1 MSRGYNKVAAF
12 SSMPTTVPT
21 SLRKTML
28 PLTGQE
34 PQ

>member
-12 SSMPTTVPT
+12 SGMPTRVPT

-28 PLTGQE
+28 PRTGEE